1 MSCHRA
7 ETAGLFWLSM
17 DRQMLGRLRFFMYG
31 GVSGGELVSHFTRR
45 QPATVY
51 LIGVPLNSG

>member
-17 DRQMLGRLRFFMYG
+17 DRQMLGRLRLFMSG
-31 GVSGGELVSHFTRR
+31 GMAGGELVSHLTRR
-45 QPATVY
+45 R
-51 LIGVPLNSG
+51 LLRSI